1 MKKLSLLLAAVLLCL
16 CVTGCGEKTE
26 SITVYNCEDYICPEA
41 LELFTR
47 ETGIEIKYIRYTT
60 NEEMF
65 IKIARG
71 GTAYDVA
78 FPSDYMIERMI
89 NRHLLMELDFTQLP
103 NFANTQTWLQDP
115 DYDPGS
121 VYSAPYMW
129 GTVGILYN
137 TKMVEDEVDS
147 WGDLWDTRYQRNV
160 LMMDSVRDSLGV
172 TLCYLGYDLNTRE
185 QSQLEQARDK
195 LIEQRESGVLLAY
208 GVDEIKDKMANNEAA
223 LGLVW
228 SGDAI
233 TSIDINP
240 DLAYCVPKE
249 GSNVWVDAM
258 VIPKTSKNYESAL
271 KFINFMMRPDVA
283 AMNSEY
289 IGYSTANAAAL
300 ELLPEEL
307 VNDPTFNPSQDVLDR
322 CTFFHDISDVS
333 DLYDRIWV
341 EVTAN

>member
-1 MKKLSLLLAAVLLCL
+1 M
-16 CVTGCGEKTE
+16 
-26 SITVYNCEDYICPEA
+26 
-41 LELFTR
+41 
-47 ETGIEIKYIRYTT
+47 
-60 NEEMF
+60 
-65 IKIARG
+65 
-71 GTAYDVA
+71 
-78 FPSDYMIERMI
+78 
-89 NRHLLMELDFTQLP
+89 
-103 NFANTQTWLQDP
+103 
-115 DYDPGS
+115 
-121 VYSAPYMW
+121 
-129 GTVGILYN
+129 
-137 TKMVEDEVDS
+137 
-147 WGDLWDTRYQRNV
+147 
-160 LMMDSVRDSLGV
+160 
-172 TLCYLGYDLNTRE
+172 
-185 QSQLEQARDK
+185 
-195 LIEQRESGVLLAY
+195 LLAY

-258 VIPKTSKNYESAL
+258 VIPKTSKNYEGAL